1 MGFKEVQ
8 TLDADTT
15 ITIGGFVKKTGK
27 KNPTG
32 AEGFYLGKREVTG
45 GKFTRPGKKDR
56 IYFLQTEDGNLGVW
70 GKTDLD
76 RKMDN
81 VVPGTMIRISYVGM
95 TPTPNGD
102 MHKYKVEVDTSNTI
116 EVPNYATSETAIN
129 EPSGNEKAEARYG
142 KNYSVDNEDE
152 DSDYDGTETLD
163 EDTEDD
169 EEVDEA
175 PRVTTRNVA
184 ALSGTAADRAK
195 RAQELLSKAKNK

>member
-27 KNPTG
+27 KNPTQI
-32 AEGFYLGKREVTG
+32 EGFYLGKREVTG

-56 IYFLQTEDGNLGVW
+56 IYFLQTADGNVGVW

-76 RKMDN
+76 RKMDA
-81 VVPGTMIRISYVGM
+81 VTPGTMIRIGYAGM

-102 MHKYKVEVDTSNTI
+102 MHKYKVEVDETNTI
-116 EVPNYATSETAIN
+116 EVGDYAAATVN
-129 EPSGNEKAEARYG
+129 EPSGDEKAEARYG

-175 PRVTTRNVA
+175 PRATTRNVA